1 MAKAFGG
8 DSLMAISLVKLPR
21 AGDPDVDLILTLE
34 KLLEEEK
41 TGELQGIAYAAMYS
55 VNEFKVDWE
64 GRSTALPL
72 LGAITMLSYT
82 FSNALDSIP
91 PEED

>member
-1 MAKAFGG
+1 
-8 DSLMAISLVKLPR
+8 MAISLVTKLPQS
-21 AGDPDVDLILTLE
+21 GDPDVDLIMTLE
-34 KLLEEEK
+34 KLLKEAK
-41 TGELQGIAYAAMYS
+41 TGELQGIAYAAMYT

-72 LGAITMLSYT
+72 LGAITMLSYS

-91 PEED
+91 PVED